1 MKIDTDTVNVLKNFS
16 KINPSIVVQEGN
28 TLKTI
33 SPTKTIMAKAKV
45 KTDFGQR
52 FAIYNLDRFISIV
65 STFTDPDFKFGDK
78 SVNIYDRNKKINY
91 TYADESTV
99 LKAPEK
105 DINLPSVDVVF
116 TLTNEN
122 LRDVEKAA
130 GILGLPEIAVVG
142 DGENLMLQATDSK
155 NPNGDVFSITVGETD
170 KVFRAIFKT
179 ENIKIIPGSYEVSIS
194 SKGISHFSGDDVE
207 YYIAV
212 ESSSTF

>member
-45 KTDFGQR
+45 KTDFAQR

-105 DINLPSVDVVF
+105 EINLPSVDVVF

-142 DGENLMLQATDSK
+142 DGENMMLQATDSK
-155 NPNGDVFSITVGETD
+155 NPSGDVFSITVGETD